1 MYYMFFLLQV
11 LPIRSSPDSGEGE
24 LDTHKSRSPS
34 CSWDQQSLSSGDE
47 CFYRYKGEDDEVQPP
62 APIVNL
68 PAERA
73 ERHRSSSPEMD
84 YLEMDFDPSSDW
96 GGDEAVPVEE
106 QPIPEMVIP
115 PVARPTPEP
124 VLVPVLERNLSPPP
138 PPAPISRPP
147 MRTAR
152 SVIA

>member
-1 MYYMFFLLQV
+1 M
-11 LPIRSSPDSGEGE
+11 PIRSSPDSGEGE

-68 PAERA
+68 PAEQA

-106 QPIPEMVIP
+106 QPVPELVLP
-115 PVARPTPEP
+115 PVFRPTPEP
-124 VLVPVLERNLSPPP
+124 VVAPVLERNLSPS
-138 PPAPISRPP
+138 PAPISRPP
-147 MRTAR
+147 LRTAG
-152 SVIA
+152 

>member
-1 MYYMFFLLQV
+1 M
-11 LPIRSSPDSGEGE
+11 
-24 LDTHKSRSPS
+24 
-34 CSWDQQSLSSGDE
+34 SSGDE
-47 CFYRYKGEDDEVQPP
+47 CFYRYRGEDDEPQPP

-96 GGDEAVPVEE
+96 GGDEAGPAEE
-106 QPIPEMVIP
+106 QQIPEPVIP
-115 PVARPTPEP
+115 QVARPTPEP
-124 VLVPVLERNLSPPP
+124 VVAPVLERNPTP

-147 MRTAR
+147 PRT
-152 SVIA
+152 VGYVFFYIVFN